1 MFIFLIKILIMF
13 AGAIYVAG
21 LLAVWNYE
29 NRKAK
34 MYRLV
39 LRQTKILRN
48 LGLSMALVHAKIFK
62 LENDYRQW
70 LEMIEVRQQ
79 FIFEKVLFLKK
90 SSLKTKYKNSD
101 CLQV

>member
-29 NRKAK
+29 NRKTK
-34 MYRLV
+34 MHRLV
-39 LRQTKILRN
+39 LRQSKLLQS
-48 LGLSMALVHAKIFK
+48 LGLSMALLHAKNFK

-90 SSLKTKYKNSD
+90 SSLKTKYRNSN
-101 CLQV
+101 CLQF